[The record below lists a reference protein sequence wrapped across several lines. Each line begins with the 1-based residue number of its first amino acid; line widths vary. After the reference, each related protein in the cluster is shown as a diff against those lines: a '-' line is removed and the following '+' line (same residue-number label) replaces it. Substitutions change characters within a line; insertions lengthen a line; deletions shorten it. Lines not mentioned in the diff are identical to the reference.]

1 LKESPKRYKN
11 ANSSNGSISKEY
23 LIKNYNEHFIK
34 NIFGRH
40 TFQVQE
46 QSMLVDDEFKDT
58 LSFRKTDEFEEEQ
71 RRQEKKYKN
80 LTSIQFERSPRKI
93 PRMKVN
99 TRKF

>member
-1 LKESPKRYKN
+1 
-11 ANSSNGSISKEY
+11 
-23 LIKNYNEHFIK
+23 
-34 NIFGRH
+34 
-40 TFQVQE
+40 
-46 QSMLVDDEFKDT
+46 MLVDDEFKDT